1 MKKLSTAFKIVGTLA
16 LIAALLCGAIF
27 SGDANSGA
35 FLVFVCWAVGGGL
48 FFMFALAQALLL
60 DAAADI
66 KDRTN
71 PSALA
76 KELAWHLSRD
86 QSDAPQNKAKP
97 AQPQDGFVV
106 CPNCGYEQPEHFA
119 TGDRRTTC
127 CDCGAK
133 LPMPGSNQANAGKIV
148 KPIVYEWCE
157 GFIVCPC
164 CKQKQRD
171 DNTVCSYC
179 GAQFVTPEAE
189 DQD

>member
-35 FLVFVCWAVGGGL
+35 FLVFVYWAVGGGL

-60 DAAADI
+60 DAVADI

-76 KELAWHLSRD
+76 KELLWHLSRK
-86 QSDAPQNKAKP
+86 QADAPQNKTAP
-97 AQPQDGFVV
+97 IQPKDGFVV
-106 CPNCGYEQPEHFA
+106 CPNCGSQQPEYFD
-119 TGDRRTTC
+119 TGDRRTA
-127 CDCGAK
+127 CG
-133 LPMPGSNQANAGKIV
+133 
-148 KPIVYEWCE
+148 
-157 GFIVCPC
+157 
-164 CKQKQRD
+164 
-171 DNTVCSYC
+171 YC

-189 DQD
+189 NQK